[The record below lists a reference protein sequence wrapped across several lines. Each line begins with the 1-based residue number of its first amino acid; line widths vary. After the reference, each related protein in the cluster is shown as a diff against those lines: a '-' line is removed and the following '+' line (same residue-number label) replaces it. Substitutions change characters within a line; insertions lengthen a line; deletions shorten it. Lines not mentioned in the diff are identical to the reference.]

1 MLFRD
6 KKRHQHQ
13 INYDPATMFPAIRA
27 SICTGEQTA
36 GFINRET
43 GVFTAVMLIASP
55 VDRKQ
60 FCNDFGI
67 RDEEIKIIY

>member
-6 KKRHQHQ
+6 KKRHQLR
-13 INYDPATMFPAIRA
+13 ITYDPATMFPAIRA
-27 SICTGEQTA
+27 SICTGEQPA
-36 GFINRET
+36 GFVNRET